1 MTKSCQW
8 KWKDSARSKAQW
20 QEEKLASRVN
30 MDGAA
35 LDQWLEVPAV
45 V

>member
-1 MTKSCQW
+1 MFMAEMVT
-8 KWKDSARSKAQW
+8 
-20 QEEKLASRVN
+20 QEQLQEVVLEKLASRVN

-35 LDQWLEVPAV
+35 LDKWLEVPAV